1 MKKLTKWLLAGLA
14 LCLLATPVLAAS
26 GATQATLHYRDI
38 SITID
43 GEKIDPT
50 DVNGESTE
58 PFIIDGTTYLPLRA
72 IAEALGCD
80 VQWDDATSTV
90 VINTVTPLE
99 FAPASESDT
108 VQGFVCVVD
117 KAGTVYWKA
126 GLNSYADVFKTFGL
140 TDDGSYLKAFAVPD
154 NDEKYPFLY
163 PEEGWKGLV
172 SADQIPGWFT
182 ADVQAKV
189 AAAFSEWKDEV
200 YSLFDYKALRT
211 LSAADSIAA
220 SPDANYQVTEEDIAA
235 LANFV
240 KIEDKLLVYA
250 RDSVLYTIEKYCG
263 TAIRNDIWKRFSNEA
278 AALKESAISEA
289 QQAEKGVMAKGVPGL
304 NYMCEIIGS
313 YCNFEPDQWLY
324 CNLEFE
330 GYPYEGA
337 RYLFEKGL
345 FPWIDSG
352 TSNWY
357 LSTADG
363 NMLYHVPDSEI
374 GPAQAFSCLVDA
386 DGSVYWRTALDN
398 ASDLER
404 VFAADIPTDYICVH
418 VLPVLALE
426 DATFTIPDGKDP
438 SILKTFAYFDPA
450 STWTLSVEGDTP
462 AWFTADLEAKVMAAF
477 DEWKSGIDANVDFEG
492 VKEIFISQPEEIVVT
507 DEDIDLLRQWAALW
521 QEFTD
526 NGDNPAYRIR
536 KIIFD
541 NFGLSIYSDMERYI
555 VNDWRNRHVACTGSA
570 VSAGYME
577 YVGLTED
584 DPNYSRVK
592 SAVSDSVLD
601 MQVALTGYY
610 LKNMDWGN
618 GTTENPYE
626 CVATLV
632 MHGLIPNTDG
642 TSWYLTNVDTAE
654 VIYDISTAELL
665 G

>member
-1 MKKLTKWLLAGLA
+1 MKKLTQWISAGA
-14 LCLLATPVLAAS
+14 AFCLLVTPALAAS
-26 GATQATLHYRDI
+26 GDVQATLNYRDI
-38 SITID
+38 HISVNGT
-43 GEKIDPT
+43 EVTPT
-50 DVNGESTE
+50 DVNGKNTE
-58 PFIIDGTTYLPLRA
+58 PFVLDGTTYLPLRA
-72 IAEALGCD
+72 VAEALGCD
-80 VQWDDATSTV
+80 VQWDSAANTV
-90 VINTVTPLE
+90 VIST
-99 FAPASESDT
+99 AASLKFTLAAENDT
-108 VQGFVCVVD
+108 VQGFVCAVD
-117 KAGTVYWKA
+117 QNGTVYWQA
-126 GLNSYADVFKTFGL
+126 GLNSYEDVFKTFGL
-140 TDDGSYLKAFAVPD
+140 TDDGSYLKVFVIPD
-154 NDEKYPFLY
+154 NEETYQFLY
-163 PEEGWKGLV
+163 PEKGWKGLV
-172 SADQIPGWFT
+172 SADSIPGWFGVD
-182 ADVQAKV
+182 AQAKV
-189 AAAFSEWKDEV
+189 SAAFSEWKNTV
-200 YSLFDYKALRT
+200 YGLFDYKALRT
-211 LSAADSIAA
+211 LSANDSIAA
-220 SPDANYQVTEEDIAA
+220 SPAADYQVTEEDIAA
-235 LANFV
+235 LTNFV

-263 TAIRNDIWKRFSNEA
+263 TAIRNDIWKRFSNEVA
-278 AALKESAISEA
+278 VLKESAISEE

-313 YCNFEPDQWLY
+313 YFNFDPDQWLY

-345 FPWIDSG
+345 YPWIDSG
-352 TSNWY
+352 TSSWY

-363 NMLYHVPDSEI
+363 NMLYNVPDSEI

-386 DGSVYWRTALDN
+386 DGGIYWRTALDN

-404 VFAADIPTDYICVH
+404 VFAADITTDYVCVH

-438 SILKTFAYFDPA
+438 SILKTFAYFDPN

-462 AWFTADLEAKVMAAF
+462 SWFTADLEAGVMAAF
-477 DEWKSGIDANVDFEG
+477 DQWKSGIDANVDFEG
-492 VKEIFISQPEEIVVT
+492 VKRIFVSQPEEIVVT
-507 DEDIDLLRQWAALW
+507 DEDIELLRQWAALW

-577 YVGLTED
+577 YVGLTES
-584 DPNYSRVK
+584 DPTYSRVK

-610 LKNMDWGN
+610 LKNMDWGD

-626 CVATLV
+626 CVAVLV
-632 MHGLIPNTDG
+632 QHGLIPNTDG
-642 TSWYLTNVDTAE
+642 SSWYLTNVDTAE